1 MKTKGTN
8 QHLRK
13 AEGNKRDEFYAE
25 LNVIEN
31 EVKHYKSHFKDKVVY
46 CNCDDPRVSNFFHFF
61 SHNFERLGLKKLI
74 ATSYKNQNLDLFSLN
89 DSETAIKL
97 EYYGDK
103 NNNRVPDIEEIGIIK
118 LKGPQLLFVYQIEF
132 DPGSEYH
139 Q

>member
-1 MKTKGTN
+1 M
-8 QHLRK
+8 
-13 AEGNKRDEFYAE
+13 
-25 LNVIEN
+25 
-31 EVKHYKSHFKDKVVY
+31 
-46 CNCDDPRVSNFFHFF
+46 SNFFHFF